1 MLEPD
6 NIDSGVEQEPYVC
19 TSAACEGCGDR
30 HMPPDPPPSVH
41 TPLATVGEV
50 ATDLARYIEFAR
62 AVHRALPVDER
73 AEAVMARALRL
84 RSEGYTSR
92 KLSPKVRP

>member
-1 MLEPD
+1 MSRS
-6 NIDSGVEQEPYVC
+6 NHHGCGRGCGV
-19 TSAACEGCGDR
+19 CGDR
-30 HMPPDPPPSVH
+30 HMPPAPPPDRV
-41 TPLATVGEV
+41 PLATVGEV